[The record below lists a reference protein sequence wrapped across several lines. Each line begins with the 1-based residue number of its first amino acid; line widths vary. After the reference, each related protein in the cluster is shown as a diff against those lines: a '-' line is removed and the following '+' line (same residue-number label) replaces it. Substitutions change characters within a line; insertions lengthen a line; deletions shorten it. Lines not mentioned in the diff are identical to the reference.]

1 MLYIIAT
8 PLGNLGDITDR
19 AKELLGSC
27 DLVIAENPL
36 HSKRLFDHFDL
47 PKKRFLQFADFN
59 EERALDQVL
68 TEIKKIEV
76 AGGNSALI
84 SDAGM
89 PGISDPGFRVV
100 RAAVA
105 EGIVVS
111 PIPGASAAVS
121 ALAASGL
128 PTDKFVFF
136 GFPPKTE
143 PKLLRLME
151 EAKSIDATAVLYES
165 PQRIVKT
172 LSYIAGAYP
181 EAQVCVAREL
191 TKIHEEFVRGS
202 VQTVHELLAARPSIK
217 GEITLVLSFK

>member
-8 PLGNLGDITDR
+8 PLGNLGDISNR

-47 PKKRFLQFADFN
+47 PKKRFMQFADFN
-59 EERALDQVL
+59 EERALAQVM
-68 TEIKKIEV
+68 TEIDKVEA
-76 AGGNSALI
+76 AGGNTALI

-105 EGIVVS
+105 GNINVS

-136 GFPPKTE
+136 GFPPKTR
-143 PKLLRLME
+143 PKLLKLME

-172 LSYIAGAYP
+172 LGYIADIYP
-181 EAQVCVAREL
+181 GAQVCVAREL
-191 TKIHEEFVRGS
+191 TKIHEEFVRG
-202 VQTVHELLAARPSIK
+202 TVGMVLTELTGRSSIK
-217 GEITLVLSFK
+217 GEITLVVSFK